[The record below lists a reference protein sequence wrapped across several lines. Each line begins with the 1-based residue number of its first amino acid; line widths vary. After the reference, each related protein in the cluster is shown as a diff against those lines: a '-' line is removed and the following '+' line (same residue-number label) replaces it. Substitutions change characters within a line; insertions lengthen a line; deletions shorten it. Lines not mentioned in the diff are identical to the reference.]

1 MKRFKQYISDEPLL
15 EAKNTHLT
23 HAADLAFEGSGRI
36 RESIAFL
43 ESLVDMLKGS
53 SKSKV
58 NLTRKW
64 DGAPAVFCG
73 TNPDNGKFFVGTKSI
88 FNKTPKINYTNADID
103 RNHSGGLADKLKE
116 SLKHFKKLK
125 IKGILQGD
133 LLFGSGD
140 MSTKDIDGQKY
151 LTFTP
156 NTITYAV
163 LADSN
168 LAKTLNKSKIGI
180 VFHTKYTGKTM
191 SELKASFNVSK
202 SDFGSATGV
211 WADDAGYKDAS
222 GKATFTVE
230 EYKKAQKLL
239 SRIKLLGKKAS
250 AASNSIAK
258 NPEIFAQI
266 NIYANAKVRQGDYR
280 FSSKEFTNF
289 VNDKLE
295 DKLKSLK
302 SEKGRERR
310 RLSNNKMVS
319 TLKSKSKQLD
329 LVFALNSAIQEC
341 VVFLVRKL
349 QEVQSLRTFIK
360 NSSGYRVS
368 GDEGFVA
375 SDKVGTAIKLV
386 DRLEFSRANFTVDKN
401 WVKG

>member
-1 MKRFKQYISDEPLL
+1 MHSFKQFNFIA

-36 RESIAFL
+36 KESIAFL
-43 ESLVDMLKGS
+43 ESLVGMLKGG
-53 SKSKV
+53 SKSKL

-73 TNPDNGKFFVGTKSI
+73 TNPENGKFFVGTKSI

-103 RNHSGGLADKLKE
+103 KNHGGGLADKLKE
-116 SLKHFKKLK
+116 SLKHLKKLN

-140 MSTKDIDGQKY
+140 ISSTDIDGKKY

-163 LADSN
+163 LSDSD
-168 LAKTLNKSKIGI
+168 LAKTLTKSKIGI

-202 SDFGSATGV
+202 SDFGSASGV

-222 GKATFTVE
+222 GKATFTGE
-230 EYKKAQKLL
+230 EYKKAQKLIT
-239 SRIKLLGKKAS
+239 RIKGLARKAGS
-250 AASNSIAK
+250 ASNSIAK
-258 NPEIFAQI
+258 DPKIYAEI
-266 NIYANAKVRQGDYR
+266 NIYANAKVRQGDYS
-280 FSSKEFTNF
+280 FSSKEFTKF

-295 DKLKSLK
+295 KQVSGLKSD
-302 SEKGRERR
+302 KGRERR
-310 RLSNNKMVS
+310 RLSKDKMVS
-319 TLKSKSKQLD
+319 NLKSKSKQLD
-329 LVFALNSAIQEC
+329 LVFALNSALQEC
-341 VVFLVRKL
+341 VVLLVNKL
-349 QEVQSLRTFIK
+349 QEVQSLKTFIK
-360 NSSGYRVS
+360 NSNGYRVS

-375 SDKVGTAIKLV
+375 SDKVGSAIKLV

>member
-1 MKRFKQYISDEPLL
+1 MHSFKQYNLIA

-36 RESIAFL
+36 KESIAFL
-43 ESLVDMLKGS
+43 ESLVGMLKGG

-103 RNHSGGLADKLKE
+103 KNHGGGLADKLKE
-116 SLKHFKKLK
+116 SLKHLKKLN

-140 MSTKDIDGQKY
+140 MSTKDIDGKKY

-163 LADSN
+163 LADSD

-191 SELKASFNVSK
+191 SELKASFNVSR
-202 SDFGSATGV
+202 SDFGSASGV

-239 SRIKLLGKKAS
+239 TKIKGLARKAGS
-250 AASNSIAK
+250 ASNVIAK
-258 NPEIFAQI
+258 DPKIYAEI

-280 FSSKEFTNF
+280 FSSKEFTKF
-289 VNDKLE
+289 VDDKLE
-295 DKLKSLK
+295 KQVSGLK

-310 RLSNNKMVS
+310 RLSKDKMVS
-319 TLKSKSKQLD
+319 NLKSKSKQLD
-329 LVFALNSAIQEC
+329 LVFALNSALQEC
-341 VVFLVRKL
+341 VVLLVNKL
-349 QEVQSLRTFIK
+349 QEVQSLKTFIK
-360 NSSGYRVS
+360 NSNGYRVS

-375 SDKVGTAIKLV
+375 SDKVGSAIKLV

>member
-1 MKRFKQYISDEPLL
+1 MHSFKQFNLIT

-36 RESIAFL
+36 KESIAFL
-43 ESLVDMLKGS
+43 ESLIEMLKGN

-116 SLKHFKKLK
+116 SLKHLKKLN

-140 MSTKDIDGQKY
+140 ISTQDIDGKKY

-163 LADSN
+163 LADSDI
-168 LAKTLNKSKIGI
+168 AKTINKSKIGI
-180 VFHTKYTGKTM
+180 VFHTKYTGKSM

-202 SDFGSATGV
+202 SDFGSASGV
-211 WADDAGYKDAS
+211 FADDAGYKDAS
-222 GKATFTVE
+222 GKATFTQE
-230 EYKKAQKLL
+230 EYKNAQKLL
-239 SRIKLLGKKAS
+239 RNIKALSGKAGS
-250 AASNSIAK
+250 ASNVIARDPK
-258 NPEIFAQI
+258 IFAEI
-266 NIYANAKVRQGDYR
+266 NIYANAKVRQGRYT
-280 FSSKEFTNF
+280 FSSKEFIKF

-295 DKLKSLK
+295 KQVSSLK

-310 RLSNNKMVS
+310 RLSKDKMVS
-319 TLKSKSKQLD
+319 NLKTKSKQLD

-341 VVFLVRKL
+341 VVLLVRKL

-375 SDKVGTAIKLV
+375 SDKVGSAVKLV

>member
-1 MKRFKQYISDEPLL
+1 MHSFKQYNLIA

-36 RESIAFL
+36 KESIAFL
-43 ESLVDMLKGS
+43 ESLVGMLKGG

-103 RNHSGGLADKLKE
+103 KNHGGGLADKLKE
-116 SLKHFKKLK
+116 SLKHLKKLN

-140 MSTKDIDGQKY
+140 MSTKDIDGKKY

-163 LADSN
+163 LADSD

-191 SELKASFNVSK
+191 SELKASFNVSR
-202 SDFGSATGV
+202 SDFGSASGV

-239 SRIKLLGKKAS
+239 TKIKGLARKAGS
-250 AASNSIAK
+250 ASNVIAK
-258 NPEIFAQI
+258 DPKIYAEI
-266 NIYANAKVRQGDYR
+266 NIDATAKVRQGDYC
-280 FSSKEFTNF
+280 FSSKEFTKF
-289 VNDKLE
+289 VNDKL
-295 DKLKSLK
+295 DKQLSTLK

-310 RLSNNKMVS
+310 RLSKDKMVS
-319 TLKSKSKQLD
+319 GLKTKSKQLD
-329 LVFALNSAIQEC
+329 LVFALNSALQEC
-341 VVFLVRKL
+341 VVLLVNKL

-360 NSSGYRVS
+360 NS
-368 GDEGFVA
+368 
-375 SDKVGTAIKLV
+375 
-386 DRLEFSRANFTVDKN
+386 
-401 WVKG
+401 